1 MKADSATETAVVA
14 TLRQFASGFT
24 QRDIG
29 HIQSA
34 FAADP
39 DISLIGTGADEKRIG
54 WEGIRL
60 LMERDWAQSEAASM
74 EIGQYGVSV
83 AGTVAWVI
91 ADVRV
96 TAKAGDENIDLA
108 LRGTAV
114 LENQGGSWRIQQFH
128 LSAPIQP
135 GF

>member
-14 TLRQFASGFT
+14 ALRQFASGFT
-24 QRDIG
+24 QREIDQ
-29 HIQSA
+29 IQSA
-34 FAADP
+34 FATDP

-74 EIGQYGVSV
+74 EIGQYGVSI

-96 TAKAGDENIDLA
+96 TAKAGDENIDLS

-114 LENQGGSWRIQQFH
+114 LENQGGKWRIQQFH